1 MTPLLEDFHDRT
13 AVGKVA
19 YSYAGSDPRPLL
31 FHETA
36 TTAFYV
42 TIDALN
48 RFQNL
53 DPVGASPYVIPVLAL
68 WFMAAESYVSTI
80 YKVAQ
85 LDAAHRGT
93 AAITRT
99 DRLALKYVAIED
111 HFGAATPRPKTP
123 RLELIE
129 FCTLRNTLFHDLTG
143 VKQPTFHH
151 TLFPTHVENVNEVD
165 LFQGLIVAIN
175 VFAYFRYLFPEAD
188 LMPSVSIQGAQEK
201 IDVLAE
207 EVLFP
212 AFADLLAAK
221 GLDTGLALRLGDT
234 RITAEASAP
243 LVFMIRYEGDSS
255 PSTAPAR
262 PLIAWEHFNI
272 AAAKR
277 PVDDDKFEVPRY
289 TRMV

>member
-1 MTPLLEDFHDRT
+1 MLEDFHDRT

-53 DPVGASPYVIPVLAL
+53 DPVGASPYVIPALGL

-85 LDAAHRGT
+85 LDAAQRGT
-93 AAITRT
+93 EAVPLTS
-99 DRLALKYVAIED
+99 RLPLKYTAIED
-111 HFGAATPRPKTP
+111 HFGAAIPRPKTP
-123 RLELIE
+123 RLEFIE
-129 FCTLRNTLFHDLTG
+129 FCALRNTLLHDLTG
-143 VKQPTFHH
+143 IKQPTFNH
-151 TLFPTHVENVNEVD
+151 TLFPTAVENVNELD

-175 VFAYFRYLFPEAD
+175 VFTYFSNLFPEAD
-188 LMPSVSIQGAQEK
+188 LMPSVAIQGAQEK
-201 IDVLAE
+201 IDALTT

-212 AFADLLAAK
+212 AFADLIEAK
-221 GLDTGLALRLGDT
+221 GLDTSLALILGDT
-234 RITAEASAP
+234 RIAAEAPAPLFFMIKCAGDSAP
-243 LVFMIRYEGDSS
+243 SV
-255 PSTAPAR
+255 APTK
-262 PLIAWEHFNI
+262 PLIAWEYFNI
-272 AAAKR
+272 AATKR

-289 TRMV
+289 TRADLA